1 MADQPTRTDGARAVK
16 PNKSETVRTQFGTCR
31 VLVADDEHL
40 VATGLAAI
48 VRDLGHTVVGV
59 ASDGIQAVELAGKHG
74 PDVCL
79 LDIRMPNMDGISAA
93 LKIYETLG
101 IPSLII
107 SAYSDEDHLAQIQR
121 NGLSSGV
128 FGYLLKPVAQEELRV
143 QLAVLV
149 HRAEVDRFRSGRV
162 NQLETNLQNRRT
174 VEQAKWKMVETTQ
187 ITEAEAHER
196 LQRMARNRRL
206 PLVDIARGVLSGEMV
221 AE

>member
-1 MADQPTRTDGARAVK
+1 MADQAIRNDQARPAR
-16 PNKSETVRTQFGTCR
+16 PNKSEAVKTQFGTCR

-40 VATGLAAI
+40 VATGLAGI

-59 ASDGIQAVELAGKHG
+59 ASDGIQAVELAGKHT

-143 QLAVLV
+143 QLGVLV

-174 VEQAKWKMVETTQ
+174 VEQAKWKMVETSA

-206 PLVDIARGVLSGEMV
+206 PLVEIARGVLAGEPTG
-221 AE
+221 E